1 VGGSA
6 AAGVARLTLP
16 KGPIGVEAARQL
28 EVEVVAL
35 AATPG
40 LRVLLLL
47 PGGPDFCRG
56 LAAGFEPLGCGS
68 DPVAALA
75 RVRAPV
81 VAALRGEVAS
91 VGLEIALAA
100 DLLVLADDAV
110 LSFPDLGAG
119 RLPCWGGTQ
128 ALVDAVGLALATRML
143 LGGERLDAAGAAG
156 AGLVHRLVGAAELEG
171 AAAELA
177 DHLAGIA
184 PLALASAKE
193 AVRAGARLPMVDA
206 LRLEADL
213 SVLLQTTADRREGLD
228 AFLSR
233 REPSFG
239 GD

>member
-1 VGGSA
+1 MGGSA
-6 AAGVARLTLP
+6 AVGVSRVTLP
-16 KGPIGVEAARQL
+16 DGAFDLEAARQL
-28 EVEVVAL
+28 EFEVARL
-35 AATPG
+35 AVTPG
-40 LRVLLLL
+40 LRVLLLM
-47 PGGPDFCRG
+47 PGGADFCRG
-56 LAAGFEPLGCGS
+56 LASDFEPLGCGS

-75 RVRAPV
+75 RVPAPV

-110 LSFPDLGAG
+110 LSFPDLEAG

-128 ALVDAVGLALATRML
+128 ALIDAVGLPLATRML
-143 LGGERLDAAGAAG
+143 LGGERLDAPGAAA
-156 AGLVHRLVGAAELEG
+156 AGLAHRLFPVARIEA
-171 AAAELA
+171 AAAELG
-177 DHLAGIA
+177 DQLAGLS
-184 PLALASAKE
+184 PLALAAAKE

-213 SVLLQTTADRREGLD
+213 SVLLQTTADRREGLE

-239 GD
+239 GE